1 MQGAGSVGGLVGGR
15 LLAAGHDVT
24 FVTGNKDI
32 TTVLNS
38 RGIILRD
45 NDVETNMHAKA
56 YTEVAD
62 LPAGEHYDVVCL
74 AMMAQHAVQ
83 SMRDSL
89 PRLSDAGTVVTF
101 QNGIV
106 IDAIGE
112 ICGLDKLVP
121 STLAFGMTMEA
132 HGEYRLT
139 TAGSI
144 ILGELDGTASARVN
158 DLAELFGDVLK
169 TVISPNIMGVLWGK
183 LLWNA
188 SVSAICAVT
197 GRKLGDICGDPQTQG
212 LIIRGYREAVETARA
227 LGITLEKVVVDFNKM
242 YVPDG
247 SSEDSARELLKGLTE
262 RYAEVIPSTSQ
273 SLQKG
278 KLTEIDYL
286 NGYVASK
293 AVEVGHPTPMHELL
307 TKLVREVEQG
317 HRKIERNNVE
327 ELLVG

>member
-15 LLAAGHDVT
+15 LVAAGHDVT
-24 FVTGNKDI
+24 FVSGNKEI
-32 TTVLNS
+32 TKVLNS
-38 RGIILRD
+38 QGITLRH
-45 NDVETNMHAKA
+45 NDAETSVQAKA
-56 YTEVAD
+56 FTYVAD
-62 LPAGEHYDVVCL
+62 IPASEHYDVICL

-89 PRLSDAGTVVTF
+89 PRLKESACVVTF

-112 ICGLDKLVP
+112 VCGLNKLVP

-139 TAGSI
+139 TDGAI
-144 ILGELDGTASARVN
+144 ILGELDGTVGARVN
-158 DLAELFGDVLK
+158 ELGELFSDVIK
-169 TVISPNIMGVLWGK
+169 TKVSPNIMGVLWGK

-188 SVSAICAVT
+188 SVSAICAIT
-197 GRKLGDICGDPQTQG
+197 GRKLGDICGDTQTQG
-212 LIIRGYREAVETARA
+212 LIIQGYREAVETARA

-242 YVPDG
+242 YVPEG
-247 SSEDSARELLKGLTE
+247 SSDATARELLVSLTQ
-262 RYAEVIPSTSQ
+262 RYAEVVPSTSQ

-286 NGYVASK
+286 NGYVAVK
-293 AVEVGHPTPMHELL
+293 AAGLEHPAPMHELL

-317 HRKIERNNVE
+317 HRKIDRRNVE
-327 ELLVG
+327 ALLVR